1 MLLSIYLFMCL
12 LAILSP
18 LKISP
23 FRSSVQFL
31 FLFFDGGVD
40 IELWEFLYILYLL
53 APYSTYYLQ
62 ISSLIQ

>member
-31 FLFFDGGVD
+31 IVFFGGGGVN
-40 IELWEFLYILYLL
+40 IELWEFLVYFIY
-53 APYSTYYLQ
+53 
-62 ISSLIQ
+62 